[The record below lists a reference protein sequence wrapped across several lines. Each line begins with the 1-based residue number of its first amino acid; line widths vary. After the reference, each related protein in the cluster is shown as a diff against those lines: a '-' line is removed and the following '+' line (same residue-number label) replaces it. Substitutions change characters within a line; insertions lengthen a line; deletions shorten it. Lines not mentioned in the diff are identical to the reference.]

1 MSHQLSLGRE
11 ESPALGQ
18 NVPPD
23 AGEQLPEP
31 LSLFD
36 AEEGRRGEGTAV
48 SEPVSAGQLGPYW
61 S

>member
-23 AGEQLPEP
+23 AREQLPAP
-31 LSLFD
+31 LNLFN
-36 AEEGRRGEGTAV
+36 AEEGGRGERGEGTAV
-48 SEPVSAGQLGPYW
+48 SEPVSDI
-61 S
+61 